1 MAKATHTGTCQICGC
16 NQKLPNG
23 RLSKHGYTTQWG
35 FFSGVCSGASHLPF
49 EQSTNLIQDVVAT
62 VKRSIISSNE
72 KRAELLEMTDA
83 CKIQIKFHDRRVGT
97 TELHW
102 VSAPADTM
110 FISGWSGT
118 GLESSYTEDRFYGY
132 STETFK
138 CAYIYTGRERD
149 GDYENR
155 PTLEELIKRANA
167 EYVKSVIDRDIAQ
180 MENYIEWQ
188 EKRLAE
194 WVEKPLTPVSK

>member
-49 EQSTNLIQDVVAT
+49 EQSTNLIEDIVAT
-62 VKRSIISSNE
+62 VKRSVVHLKSQ
-72 KRAELLEMTDA
+72 RAELLEMTDF
-83 CKIQIKFHDRRVGT
+83 CKVQIKFHNRRVGT
-97 TELHW
+97 TEYHW
-102 VSAPADTM
+102 VSAPAETM
-110 FISGWSGT
+110 SISGWSGSE
-118 GLESSYTEDRFYGY
+118 LKSSYTEARPYGY